1 MKKKIATL
9 IACAALFAAALPAA
23 AEEGGA
29 FDASNFSATV
39 TGVSDYL
46 FRGISQTNSNF
57 AIQGSFDYAHPVGVY
72 VGTWASNVSF
82 GGGIE
87 IDYYAGF
94 ANDVGNFSYDVGAVY
109 YNYPKSGGKDELGE
123 NGTEFDYLELYIG
136 AGYTFA
142 DIALSPSLGAKY
154 YYSPDFFGEDDAA
167 SYISGTLDLSLPYD
181 LGLSFLVGYQ
191 DVDGDKTS
199 PDGFSYAH
207 YSVGVTYPIVGFDL
221 GLTFSNTFERDKIDS
236 GFADDAMDERFVVSI
251 SKSL

>member
-46 FRGISQTNSNF
+46 FRGISQTDSNF

-72 VGTWASNVSF
+72 VGTWASNVNS
-82 GGGIE
+82 GVARAGIE

-109 YNYPKSGGKDELGE
+109 YNYPKSGSEPE
-123 NGTEFDYLELYIG
+123 PDYLELYIG

-181 LGLSFLVGYQ
+181 LGLSFLLGYQ

-207 YSVGVTYPIVGFDL
+207 YSVGVTYPIVGFEL

-236 GFADDAMDERFVVSI
+236 DFADSAMDERFVVSI